1 MAGTSLAELHGQP
14 IRSLIALLAACVGAS
29 LVYMT
34 KWAESTRSRETKK
47 MELSLPAL
55 PYNIPIP
62 RNSGRPY
69 ALIKHAIS
77 LSFNF
82 FFVMHRYCLAL
93 LPTTCLSFSWAL
105 LM

>member
-1 MAGTSLAELHGQP
+1 
-14 IRSLIALLAACVGAS
+14 
-29 LVYMT
+29 
-34 KWAESTRSRETKK
+34 

-77 LSFNF
+77 LSFF
-82 FFVMHRYCLAL
+82 L
-93 LPTTCLSFSWAL
+93 
-105 LM
+105 